1 MAKYKKVKVVVAGSR
16 GFSDYELLKDQ
27 LTDILSGIV
36 LNEDSD
42 IEFEIVSGGARGAD
56 KLGERFAKEG
66 DLKLVEIHADW
77 KGVGKQA
84 GMLRN
89 IEMAKY
95 ASESDKGVLVAFWDG
110 VSRGT
115 EQMIRMAEKYYL
127 DIYIINYVEQ

>member
-27 LTDILSGIV
+27 LRDILSDIV

-42 IEFEIVSGGARGAD
+42 AEFEIVSGDAKGAD
-56 KLGERFAKEG
+56 KLGERFAKEKS
-66 DLKLVEIHADW
+66 LKLVTFPANW
-77 KGVGKQA
+77 KENGKQA

-89 IEMAKY
+89 VEMAKY
-95 ASESDKGVLVAFWDG
+95 ASESDRGVLVAFWDG

-127 DIYIINYVEQ
+127 DIYIINYIGE